1 MHPVAGQGFNV
12 GLRDAEALAK
22 LLIHSTKAQWGSEPM
37 LQEYQ
42 KLRARDANGSLKFT
56 DSLLEIFSN
65 DLIGVSGAR
74 GFGLGALSLLRPARE
89 FLVSKMS
96 YGK

>member
-1 MHPVAGQGFNV
+1 
-12 GLRDAEALAK
+12 
-22 LLIHSTKAQWGSEPM
+22 M

-42 KLRARDANGSLKFT
+42 KQRARDARGSLKFT
-56 DSLLEIFSN
+56 DGLLEIFSN

-74 GFGLGALSLLRPARE
+74 GFGLGALSMLKPARE
-89 FLVSKMS
+89 FLVGKMS